1 MINVMKVVVIGCT
14 HAGIAAVKQILTYYP
29 DAEITVYERQNMI
42 SYLSCATYLHI
53 EGTVEAL
60 ADARY
65 AEPEEFVKQGV
76 QMQTNFDVIRV
87 NAQEH
92 CLLVQDLLTKKITR
106 DTYDKLIVA
115 TGSVTAIPAISGVEN
130 PKVLLCKTYDE
141 AHDLCAYAA
150 DEQSVAIVG
159 GGYVGVELAEGYA
172 KSGYQVLLIQKPSH
186 LLNEYVEPAIA
197 DKVAQLLISKG
208 VKVLTDTV
216 VTSFQDAPNGQ
227 LLVNTS
233 QDKYQVDMAAISA
246 GMIPQTDLLAG
257 QVDMAKNGAILV
269 DDYLQTSDPDIF
281 AAGDAILSRNNPSS
295 RMVYAPLVSTAV
307 RQGAV
312 AGINVGDRRLRTLG
326 TQVTTGMKIF
336 NETMACTGLTLTAA
350 HEAQLNVG
358 HVEYTGTYRPDF
370 MPDAHPI
377 TVELLYDRNNRKI
390 LGAQLLCAH
399 DVSQAANT
407 VSALIQ
413 NGGTIDQLALLDML
427 FSPNFNE
434 PFNYLN
440 LAGQLAV
447 EQEHGYWRS

>member
-29 DAEITVYERQNMI
+29 EADITVYERQNMI

-53 EGTVEAL
+53 EGTVAAL

-76 QMQTNFDVIRV
+76 QMKTDFDVIRV

-92 CLLVQDLLTKKITR
+92 CLLVQDLLTKKISR
-106 DTYDKLIVA
+106 DSYDKLIVT

-141 AHDLCAYAA
+141 AHDLCSYAA

-159 GGYVGVELAEGYA
+159 GGYVGVELAEGYTA
-172 KSGYQVLLIQKPSH
+172 AGYQVLLIQKPAH
-186 LLNEYVEPAIA
+186 LLNGYVEPAIG
-197 DKVAQLLISKG
+197 DKIMQLLIRKG

-216 VTSFQDAPNGQ
+216 VTSFQDAPDDQ
-227 LLVNTS
+227 LLITTD
-233 QDKYQVDMAAISA
+233 QDSYHVDMAAISA

-257 QVDMAKNGAILV
+257 QVKMAKNGAILV

-281 AAGDAILSRNNPSS
+281 AAGDAAMNHNNPTDDS
-295 RMVYAPLVSTAV
+295 VYAPLVSSAV
-307 RQGAV
+307 RQGTV
-312 AGINVGDRRLRTLG
+312 AGINVGERRMRTLG

-336 NETMACTGLTLTAA
+336 EHTMACTGLTVAA
-350 HEAQLNVG
+350 AKAANLNVG
-358 HVEYTGTYRPDF
+358 HVEYTGTYRPSF
-370 MPDAHPI
+370 MPAAHPI

-390 LGAQLLCAH
+390 LGAQLFCAH

-447 EQEHGYWRS
+447 KQEHGYWRS